1 MKNRL
6 INALHRLPLPGDE
19 RTGRLSQRAI
29 FAIAAGVLV
38 VLLALAT
45 GLFLKHQSGFVPENN
60 VDTLDIER
68 SQVYL
73 TGVGYAID
81 KKQKDD
87 HDEIEDQLEDI
98 DDIEEDDLS
107 DSNNRRFTPPTY
119 TPRPRYTP
127 RAGSRYSYN
136 GNRKR
141 TTKSQKSK
149 TKKSDKSEKKS
160 PGTGNPDEKA
170 PEGTDPDDVRKPSGG
185 DSGNTE
191 EEDSRKPTVKTSIVD
206 GEKVE
211 GTRYDFWITAT
222 DYKGN
227 NIPVYSVGEGK
238 FSVSCNGTTLS
249 STGESGKKTS
259 FRAELQDGKN
269 TFEIKAEDSEGRKRT
284 VSRWVDC
291 NAAGEAE
298 KVGTVSVTISAD
310 ILGLGTIYSTEV
322 EIEKGDSVKDAMKAA
337 FAEGGYTGSFSGS
350 YLAGI
355 SKKNIAKNA
364 HISDDVRAEMEERRK
379 TEKDPDK
386 QDKNSLKEHDFYDS
400 SGWLYSVNGDFP
412 DVGTGSYKLE
422 DGDEVAVIFALDTG
436 VY

>member
-127 RAGSRYSYN
+127 RGPALWTSASARPATWTPPS
-136 GNRKR
+136 
-141 TTKSQKSK
+141 
-149 TKKSDKSEKKS
+149 S
-160 PGTGNPDEKA
+160 P
-170 PEGTDPDDVRKPSGG
+170 
-185 DSGNTE
+185 
-191 EEDSRKPTVKTSIVD
+191 
-206 GEKVE
+206 
-211 GTRYDFWITAT
+211 
-222 DYKGN
+222 
-227 NIPVYSVGEGK
+227 
-238 FSVSCNGTTLS
+238 
-249 STGESGKKTS
+249 
-259 FRAELQDGKN
+259 
-269 TFEIKAEDSEGRKRT
+269 
-284 VSRWVDC
+284 
-291 NAAGEAE
+291 
-298 KVGTVSVTISAD
+298 
-310 ILGLGTIYSTEV
+310 
-322 EIEKGDSVKDAMKAA
+322 
-337 FAEGGYTGSFSGS
+337 
-350 YLAGI
+350 
-355 SKKNIAKNA
+355 
-364 HISDDVRAEMEERRK
+364 
-379 TEKDPDK
+379 
-386 QDKNSLKEHDFYDS
+386 
-400 SGWLYSVNGDFP
+400 
-412 DVGTGSYKLE
+412 
-422 DGDEVAVIFALDTG
+422 
-436 VY
+436 